1 MVEELASEKAP
12 NMGISEEIMYG
23 KIIFVYK
30 PLINLTESEKRV
42 RCLKWKSKY

>member
-1 MVEELASEKAP
+1 MEEFVFEKAS
-12 NMGISEEIMYG
+12 NIEVSEEIMYG